1 MNTTNPL
8 LHPLLTISDI
18 PVYVTRKAIKNLHLG
33 VYPPNGQVRVSAP
46 EHFSTEHI
54 RLAVITRLKWIKTQQ
69 QRFQQQTRQTP
80 REMVSG
86 ESHYL
91 WGTRYR
97 LDVLYQAGKHQIIP
111 KGEFLQ
117 LTVSH
122 GTSTENRVLVLHDYY
137 RQQLKQRIPA
147 LLEKWQPRM
156 GVEVTDWGIK
166 RMKTK
171 WGSCNINDRRI
182 WLNLELAKKP
192 LECLEYVLVH
202 ELAHLLER
210 HHSTRFTALMDTAL
224 PNWRNLRDQLNAEYL
239 AAENWL

>member
-1 MNTTNPL
+1 MNTTNSL
-8 LHPLLTISDI
+8 LQPALTVSDI

-33 VYPPNGQVRVSAP
+33 VYPPEGQVRVSAP
-46 EHFSTEHI
+46 EHFTADHI
-54 RLAVITRLKWIKTQQ
+54 RLAVVTRLKWIKTQQ
-69 QRFQQQTRQTP
+69 QRFQQQARQTP

-97 LDVLYQAGKHQIIP
+97 LEVVYQSGKHRLTS
-111 KGEFLQ
+111 KGEFLH
-117 LTVSH
+117 LTISP

-147 LLEKWQPRM
+147 LLEKWQVRI
-156 GVEVTDWGIK
+156 GNEVTDWGIK

-171 WGSCNINDRRI
+171 WGSCNITDRRI

-192 LECLEYVLVH
+192 PECLEYVLVH
-202 ELAHLLER
+202 ELVHLRER
-210 HHSTRFTALMDTAL
+210 EHNTSFTAYMDDLL
-224 PNWRNLRDQLNAEYL
+224 PNWRSVRDQLNAEYL
-239 AAENWL
+239 AAEIW

>member
-1 MNTTNPL
+1 MNTTNSL
-8 LHPLLTISDI
+8 LQPALTVSDI

-33 VYPPNGQVRVSAP
+33 VYPPEGQVRVSAP
-46 EHFSTEHI
+46 EHFTADHI
-54 RLAVITRLKWIKTQQ
+54 RLAVVMRLKWIKTQQ
-69 QRFQQQTRQTP
+69 QRFQQQARQTP

-97 LDVLYQAGKHQIIP
+97 LEVVYQAGKHHIVP
-111 KGEFLQ
+111 KGEFLH
-117 LTVSH
+117 LTISP

-147 LLEKWQPRM
+147 LLEKWQVRI
-156 GVEVTDWGIK
+156 GNEVTGWGIK

-171 WGSCNINDRRI
+171 WGSCNITDRRI

-192 LECLEYVLVH
+192 PECLEYVLVH
-202 ELAHLLER
+202 ELVHLRER
-210 HHSTRFTALMDTAL
+210 QHNASFTAYMDDLL
-224 PNWRNLRDQLNAEYL
+224 PNWRSVRDQLNAEYL
-239 AAENWL
+239 AAEIW